1 MATMPRMMTRADQPN
16 AQASRDGRIAV
27 IAGGGALPVAVV
39 RTLLDRGEKPFVIL
53 IAGEVDDEQSF
64 DGAEQ
69 AVLAVEDFG
78 QALPLLKKHGVK
90 RLVMSGNVV
99 RRPNLRRVRWNLS
112 TLALL
117 PRVAAGLLR
126 GDDGLLRT
134 IIEIAEAN
142 DIAVVGPHE
151 IVPDLLAP
159 EGTLTRATST
169 SRDRRDLEAASEAA
183 LAIGRLDIGQAAIA
197 IGGRAVALEG
207 IEGTDGLLERT
218 AQMRGHGRL
227 AGKKR
232 GVLVKHCKPLQ
243 ERRADLPAI
252 GPQTVEGAHK
262 AGLAGIAVDAGR
274 SFILDF
280 DKTIAR
286 ADELGLFVVGMPAK
300 PEDDQ

>member
-1 MATMPRMMTRADQPN
+1 MMNRADQPK
-16 AQASRDGRIAV
+16 AKTSRDGRIAV
-27 IAGGGALPVAVV
+27 IAGGGVLPVAVV
-39 RTLLDRGEKPFVIL
+39 RTLVDRGEAPFVIL
-53 IAGEVDDEQSF
+53 IAGEVEDVQAF
-64 DGAEQ
+64 GVAEP

-78 QALPLLKKHGVK
+78 QALPLLKKHGVR
-90 RLVMSGNVV
+90 RLIMSGNVV

-134 IIEIAEAN
+134 VIEIAEAN
-142 DIAVVGPHE
+142 DITVVGPHE

-159 EGTLTRATST
+159 EGTLTRAGPT
-169 SRDRRDLEAASEAA
+169 SRDRDDVQAASEAA

-197 IGGRAVALEG
+197 IGGRAIALEG
-207 IEGTDGLLERT
+207 IEGTDGLLART
-218 AQMRGHGRL
+218 AGMRGHGRL
-227 AGKKR
+227 AGKKG
-232 GVLVKHCKPLQ
+232 GVLVKRCKPHQ

-252 GPQTVEGAHK
+252 GPQTVEGAHE

-280 DKTIAR
+280 DRTIAR
-286 ADELGLFVVGMPAK
+286 AEELGLFVVGLP
-300 PEDDQ
+300 PEPEGEQ